1 MHFLKIESYFNL
13 NLSPHCF
20 FFHQI
25 PLDLAQR
32 TLIEC
37 KIYFESDLKKRL
49 LLLLEILWLWISI
62 ALHYFWAS
70 LLLAMILDNLPTL
83 RLVIYCRNSDS
94 IHIRSQNSDTLLVT
108 LLSKIRRKF
117 DTSIPTQIQQYR
129 WTTLMYSSYFL
140 SISKF

>member
-20 FFHQI
+20 FSIKFHWTWHRELWLNVKFI
-25 PLDLAQR
+25 LS
-32 TLIEC
+32 LIW
-37 KIYFESDLKKRL
+37 KKRL

-62 ALHYFWAS
+62 GLHYFWAS
-70 LLLAMILDNLPTL
+70 LLLAMILDNLPIL

-108 LLSKIRRKF
+108 LLKVKFDANSTPQFRRKF
-117 DTSIPTQIQQYR
+117 DSIDDQP
-129 WTTLMYSSYFL
+129 
-140 SISKF
+140 